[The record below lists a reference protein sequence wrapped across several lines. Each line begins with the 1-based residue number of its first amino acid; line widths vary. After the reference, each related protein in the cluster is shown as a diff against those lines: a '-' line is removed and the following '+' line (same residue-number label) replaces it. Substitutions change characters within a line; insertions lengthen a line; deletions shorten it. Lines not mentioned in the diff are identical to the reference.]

1 MIEELSVGLWPFA
14 LALMLG
20 LLLNISSAGPYG
32 AMDVP
37 TVKYSRF
44 LPVFANRLI
53 YYAIGGKLIAQ
64 GYEKVCLEKANK
76 LLHLLPQLKLTLE

>member
-1 MIEELSVGLWPFA
+1 MIEELDIRLWPFV
-14 LALMLG
+14 LALVLG
-20 LLLNISSAGPYG
+20 LLFIITLSRPYG

-64 GYEKVCLEKANK
+64 GYEKVR
-76 LLHLLPQLKLTLE
+76 PQQTS

>member
-1 MIEELSVGLWPFA
+1 MIEELDIRLWPFV
-14 LALMLG
+14 LALVLG
-20 LLLNISSAGPYG
+20 LLFIITLSRPYG

-37 TVKYSRF
+37 TVKYSHF

-64 GYEKVCLEKANK
+64 GYEKVR
-76 LLHLLPQLKLTLE
+76 PQQTS

>member
-1 MIEELSVGLWPFA
+1 MIEELDISLWPFA
-14 LALMLG
+14 LALVLG
-20 LLLNISSAGPYG
+20 LLFIITLSRPYG

-64 GYEKVCLEKANK
+64 GYEKVR
-76 LLHLLPQLKLTLE
+76 PQQTS